1 MIIHR
6 FYYICSF
13 EQDRPIMGIT
23 APKIPSRN
31 LRFFGGYTILVAGL
45 DDGTF
50 LVTRSYER
58 IKTNVNSID

>member
-1 MIIHR
+1 MGDELLMILNR
-6 FYYICSF
+6 LYYICSF

-45 DDGTF
+45 DDGSF
-50 LVTRSYER
+50 LVFEIY
-58 IKTNVNSID
+58 